1 MTLSVLVVA
10 AVMGG
15 EWFGVFQDAPVTAT
29 KLTDGYV
36 RRFIETQRDGL
47 GSHYKVS
54 GYPYDT
60 CMWTGRVPQ
69 PEVIPSWRSRWW
81 PYEQGGYLVDGLGR
95 VGIYLD
101 DARLKKLL
109 ADSVEY
115 AVTTR
120 NRDGLFGNDD
130 TDPWANSV
138 FARAMMAQ
146 YDATGDERILKALG
160 ENSLAVTNAEG
171 RAMCTAEADLFL
183 YRRTGDAKWLEQLK
197 VHTANYPWSWRQ
209 LSRPRQ
215 IWDPIDS
222 HGVTAAEEGKLPC
235 LYYLATG
242 DKQQLKDS
250 VTFFEQVMHF
260 NELADGVPSSEEGY
274 AGNSDKTQS
283 PKDHPLWEH
292 GGLMIHETCD
302 ITDHMWSFG
311 YLLMATGDAVW
322 ADRIER
328 IFFNAA
334 PGAVT
339 EDFKAV
345 QYFSS
350 PNQVFASRKT
360 GHPGFGEVGLTRQA
374 YRPGCDTECCAG
386 NVHRMAPAYIARMWL
401 LDKTGHNPVAALYGN
416 STFTFT
422 AANGAK
428 VTIDERSAYPYD
440 ADMIRFRAKADRPT
454 VFTLRYRV
462 PGWVTDGKA
471 EFREFAVEIGEGETW
486 ERGILLPMEPR
497 QERHAGGVSVYCGPL
512 LFALPIEADDEVV
525 TEGEE
530 KCSKECPAHYLTPMG
545 AWNYAMPLFPEV
557 GRSVT
562 TSVGEVLDSRH
573 RDPYLSRTVTVPLFR
588 RDDWVAE
595 PGYNAER
602 TPWVPGPKKA
612 DAAKVEL
619 KELVP
624 VGETTLRISVFPI
637 AE

>member
-1 MTLSVLVVA
+1 MNFKISIGMGALLVAGFVTA
-10 AVMGG
+10 G
-15 EWFGVFQDAPVTAT
+15 EAEWYGVFREAPFKAVR
-29 KLTDGYV
+29 LNDGYV
-36 RRFIETQRDGL
+36 REFIETQRDGL
-47 GSHYKVS
+47 GTYYRTS

-60 CMWTGRVPQ
+60 CMWTGVVPQ
-69 PEVIPSWRSRWW
+69 PAEMPSWRARWW
-81 PYEQGGYLVDGLGR
+81 PYEQGGYLIDGLGR
-95 VGIYLD
+95 VGLYLD

-115 AVTTR
+115 AVTHR

-130 TDPWANSV
+130 TDPWANAV

-146 YDATGDERILKALG
+146 YEATGDKRILEALG
-160 ENSLAVTNAEG
+160 ANSLAVTNAEG

-183 YRRTGDAKWLEQLK
+183 YRMTGDPKWVEQLK
-197 VHTANYPWSWRQ
+197 AHTAKYPWNWRQ
-209 LSRPRQ
+209 RSRPRQ
-215 IWDPIDS
+215 IWDPIES

-235 LYYLATG
+235 LVYLATG
-242 DKQQLKDS
+242 DEQQLVDA

-274 AGNSDKTQS
+274 GGNADKTQS
-283 PKDHPLWEH
+283 PKDVPLWDH

-302 ITDHMWSFG
+302 ITDHMWTFG
-311 YLLMATGDAVW
+311 YLLQATGDAVW

-350 PNQVFASRKT
+350 PNQVFASRRT

-401 LDKTGHNPVAALYGN
+401 LDKTGHEPVAALFGN
-416 STFTFT
+416 SSFTFT

-428 VTIDERSAYPYD
+428 VTIKEETGYPRRGTIAFTAESD
-440 ADMIRFRAKADRPT
+440 KPAK
-454 VFTLRYRV
+454 FTLRVRI
-462 PGWVTDGKA
+462 PGWANGGTPTFRSIEMDTEA
-471 EFREFAVEIGEGETW
+471 ESRYATVEIPLE
-486 ERGILLPMEPR
+486 LR
-497 QERHAGGVSVYCGPL
+497 QERHSGGVSVYRGPVL
-512 LFALPIEADDEVV
+512 YVLPVVEDVERV

-530 KCSKECPAHYLTPMG
+530 KCSKECPAYYLKPKS
-545 AWNYAMPLFPEV
+545 AWNYAMLATDDLA
-557 GRSVT
+557 GRANFSFT
-562 TSVGEVLDSRH
+562 GDNTFDSEI
-573 RDPYLSRTVTVPLFR
+573 VMPLFR
-588 RDDWVAE
+588 RDDWKAE
-595 PGYNAER
+595 TGYNSER

-619 KELVP
+619 KALVP
-624 VGETTLRISVFPI
+624 MAITELRVAVFPI

>member
-1 MTLSVLVVA
+1 MIALLAVA
-10 AVMGG
+10 
-15 EWFGVFQDAPVTAT
+15 WFGAFQDTPISSIRI
-29 KLTDGYV
+29 TDGEV
-36 RRFIETQRDGL
+36 RSFIERQRDGL
-47 GSHYKVS
+47 GTHYAVS

-60 CMWTGRVPQ
+60 CMWTGVVPQ
-69 PEVIPSWRSRWW
+69 PEYMPSWRARWW
-81 PYEQGGYLVDGLGR
+81 PYEQAGYLVDGLGR

-101 DARLKKLL
+101 DPRLKKLL

-120 NRDGLFGNDD
+120 NKAGLFGNDD
-130 TDPWANSV
+130 TDPWANAV

-146 YDATGDERILKALG
+146 YELTGDKRILDALAA
-160 ENSLAVTNAEG
+160 NSLAVTNAEG

-183 YRRTGDAKWLEQLK
+183 YRKTGDEKWIEQLK
-197 VHTANYPWSWRQ
+197 AHTAKYPWPWRQ

-215 IWDPIDS
+215 IWDPIES

-235 LYYLATG
+235 LYYLVTG

-274 AGNSDKTQS
+274 GGNADKTQS
-283 PKDHPLWEH
+283 PKDKPLWDH

-302 ITDHMWSFG
+302 ITDQMWTFG

-334 PGAVT
+334 PAAVT

-350 PNQVFASRKT
+350 PNQVFASRNT

-386 NVHRMAPAYIARMWL
+386 NVHRMAPAYIARMWM
-401 LDKTGHNPVAALYGN
+401 LDRSGHNPAAMLYGN
-416 STFTFT
+416 SEFAFV
-422 AANGAK
+422 AENGAK
-428 VTIDERSAYPYD
+428 VKIREEGNYPWSGGIKFVATSD
-440 ADMIRFRAKADRPT
+440 KPTRF
-454 VFTLRYRV
+454 VLYYRM
-462 PGWVTDGKA
+462 PAWANDGKA
-471 EFREFAVEIGEGETW
+471 EMRSVEVEIGAGETW
-486 ERGILLPMEPR
+486 SHGIMIPMRLR
-497 QERHAGGVSVYCGPL
+497 QERHSGGISLYRGPI
-512 LFALPIEADDEVV
+512 LFALPISANDEVV

-530 KCSKECPAHYLTPMG
+530 KCSKECPAHYLTP
-545 AWNYAMPLFPEV
+545 ARPWNYAMPVFPNV
-557 GRSVT
+557 SDSTDFQISYSGRKSRPSVF
-562 TSVGEVLDSRH
+562 
-573 RDPYLSRTVTVPLFR
+573 VTVPLFR
-588 RDDWVAE
+588 RTDWVPE
-595 PGYNAER
+595 TGYNAER
-602 TPWVPGPKKA
+602 TPWVPAPKPVGA
-612 DAAKVEL
+612 EKVEL
-619 KELVP
+619 QRLVP
-624 VGETTLRISVFPI
+624 IGETTLRISVFPI